1 MGLDA
6 VELVVAVE
14 DKFGITIPNAVAA
27 QMITPAI
34 MISYVQETVAQN
46 AKDLNEA
53 PRWTQEEVRDV
64 VRQVIREQ
72 LGIDTFRDTDE
83 FVRDLGID

>member
-14 DKFGITIPNAVAA
+14 EKFGITIPDAVAA

-34 MISYVQETVAQN
+34 MISYVQEAVGQ
-46 AKDLNEA
+46 KSKELNET
-53 PRWTQEEVRDV
+53 PRWTHEEVRKIV
-64 VRQVIREQ
+64 LQVIREQ
-72 LGIDTFRDTDE
+72 LGIETFRDTDE

>member
-14 DKFGITIPNAVAA
+14 EKFGITIPDAVAA
-27 QMITPAI
+27 QMITPAV
-34 MISYVQETVAQN
+34 MISYVQEVVGQ
-46 AKDLNEA
+46 KSKELNET
-53 PRWTQEEVRDV
+53 PRWTHEEVREV

-72 LGIDTFRDTDE
+72 LGIVTFRDTDE
-83 FVRDLGID
+83 FARDLGID

>member
-14 DKFGITIPNAVAA
+14 KKFGITIPNAVAA

-34 MISYVQETVAQN
+34 MISYVQEVVAQN
-46 AKDLNEA
+46 AMELGEK
-53 PRWTQEEVRDV
+53 PRWTHEDVREV
-64 VRQVIREQ
+64 VRQVIRDQ
-72 LGIDTFRDTDE
+72 LGIETFLDSDE